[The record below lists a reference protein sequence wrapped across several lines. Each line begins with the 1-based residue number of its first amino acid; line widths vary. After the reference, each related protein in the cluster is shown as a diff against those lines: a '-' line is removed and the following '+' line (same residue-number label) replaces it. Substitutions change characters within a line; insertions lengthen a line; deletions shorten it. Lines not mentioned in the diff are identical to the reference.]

1 MSLEKNT
8 MRELTSFEIQAVSGG
23 ASTGNVFSN
32 SAFYGLG
39 RLFNEILN
47 YPGMQS
53 IKEIVKQ
60 HIAPYFH

>member
-8 MRELTSFEIQAVSGG
+8 MRELTTVEIQAVAGG
-23 ASTGNVFSN
+23 ASTDNVFSN
-32 SAFYGLG
+32 TAFYGLG
-39 RLFNEILN
+39 SLFNAILN

-60 HIAPYFH
+60 YIAPYFH